1 MIQCDVSGRDICP
14 VPVPYPAF
22 KILVSNTQIDLI
34 FEKLI
39 SGRVVTVTHIGA
51 WSVERVYSCRTVLC
65 FVRKL
70 LHFTHAINLS
80 HPSCANSLVHIV
92 VDGGESDYR

>member
-1 MIQCDVSGRDICP
+1 MP

-39 SGRVVTVTHIGA
+39 SGRVVTVTHIGEM
-51 WSVERVYSCRTVLC
+51 ER
-65 FVRKL
+65 
-70 LHFTHAINLS
+70 
-80 HPSCANSLVHIV
+80 
-92 VDGGESDYR
+92 GEYILALQFYIS

>member
-1 MIQCDVSGRDICP
+1 MP

-34 FEKLI
+34 FEKMI
-39 SGRVVTVTHIGA
+39 SGRVVTVTHIGGMERGA
-51 WSVERVYSCRTVLC
+51 WSVYSCLTVLY

-70 LHFTHAINLS
+70 YICIGAHMVNL
-80 HPSCANSLVHIV
+80 PWMTL
-92 VDGGESDYR
+92 R